1 MSKVVLLVGTRKG
14 LFVLESEDRASW
26 TRRGPY
32 CDSWPVYHAIYD
44 DSSGTI
50 FVAAG
55 SEWHGAA
62 VWRSSDL
69 GETWEWS
76 GEGIAYPEG
85 EHPVTKVSSITAA
98 HGRLLAGVS
107 APGIF
112 ESTDGG
118 VTWTHLSSLE
128 DQAAQEKFKNPE
140 NSPPGRLGL
149 IATVPHP
156 DDKNRFFA
164 NVQGFG
170 VWETEDGGSSWT
182 PRNNGLR
189 ADWPLEDP
197 AWGYCVHKLLRS
209 PADPDRL
216 FEMTHVGAYVSSDGG
231 ESFTEITEG
240 LPSDFGF
247 GAAVHPHD
255 KDTAWMIP
263 LDPQHGRYMHDGKA
277 AVWKTSD
284 AGSSWEKLTNG
295 LPQDGAY
302 LGVLREGMNV
312 DSLDT
317 PGVYF
322 GTSTGQVFASRDEGV
337 SWNLAADFLPGI
349 TSVEAAV
356 ID

>member
-1 MSKVVLLVGTRKG
+1 MPKVVLLVGTRKG
-14 LFVLESEDRASW
+14 LFVLDSEDRQSW
-26 TRRGPY
+26 RRRGPF
-32 CDSWPVYHAIYD
+32 CESWPVYHAIYD
-44 DSSGTI
+44 DASGTI
-50 FVAAG
+50 YVAAG

-69 GETWEWS
+69 GETWDWS
-76 GEGIAYPEG
+76 GEGLKYGDDEF
-85 EHPVTKVSSITAA
+85 PVTKVSSLTAA

-112 ESTDGG
+112 ESRDGG
-118 VTWTHLSSLE
+118 VTWSHVSSLE
-128 DQAAQEKFKNPE
+128 DQPAAERFKNPE

-156 DDKNRFFA
+156 EDEQRFFA

-170 VWETEDGGSSWT
+170 VWETTDGGSSWT

-209 PADPDRL
+209 PADPERL

-231 ESFTEITEG
+231 ASFTEITEG

-247 GAAVHPHD
+247 AAAAHPHD
-255 KDTAWMIP
+255 RDTAYMIP
-263 LDPQHGRYMHDGKA
+263 LDPQHGRYMHDGQA
-277 AVWKTSD
+277 AVWTTRD
-284 AGSSWEKLTNG
+284 AGSSWQRLDKG
-295 LPQDGAY
+295 LPSEGAY
-302 LGVLREGMNV
+302 LGVLREGMAM
-312 DSLDT
+312 DTLDT

-322 GTSTGQVFASRDEGV
+322 GTSTGQMFASADEGA
-337 SWNLAADFLPGI
+337 SWQEIADYLPGI
-349 TSVEAAV
+349 TSVTAAV
-356 ID
+356 VD

>member
-14 LFVLESEDRASW
+14 LFVLESDDRRRW
-26 TRRGPY
+26 QTRGPF
-32 CDSWPVYHAIYD
+32 CESWPVYHAIYD

-69 GETWEWS
+69 AETWDWS
-76 GEGIAYPEG
+76 GEGLKYPEG
-85 EHPVTKVSSITAA
+85 EFPVTKVSSLTAA

-112 ESTDGG
+112 ESKDGG
-118 VTWTHLSSLE
+118 VTWSHLSSLE
-128 DQAAQEKFKNPE
+128 DQPAYQRFKDPQ
-140 NSPPGRLGL
+140 NSPPGQLGL

-156 DDKNRFFA
+156 DDPKRFFA
-164 NVQGFG
+164 NVQGNG
-170 VWETEDGGSSWT
+170 VWETENDGKSWT
-182 PRNNGLR
+182 PRNEGLR
-189 ADWPLEDP
+189 ASWPLEDP

-209 PADPDRL
+209 PVDPERL

-231 ESFTEITEG
+231 ASFTEITEG

-247 GAAVHPHD
+247 AAAAHPHD
-255 KDTAWMIP
+255 RDTAFMIP
-263 LDPQHGRYMHDGKA
+263 LDPEHGRYMHDGHV
-277 AVWKTSD
+277 AVWSTRD
-284 AGSSWEKLTNG
+284 AGSSWQKLDRG
-295 LPQDGAY
+295 LPSEGAY
-302 LGVLREGMNV
+302 LGVLREGMST
-312 DSLDT
+312 DDLDE

-322 GTSTGQVFASRDEGV
+322 GTSTGQVFGSADEGA
-337 SWNLAADFLPGI
+337 SWSELASYLPGI
-349 TSVEAAV
+349 TSVEAVV

>member
-14 LFVLESEDRASW
+14 LFVLESEDRRSW

-32 CDSWPVYHAIYD
+32 CESWPVYHAIYD

-69 GETWEWS
+69 GETWAWS
-76 GEGIAYPEG
+76 GEGLAYEDG
-85 EHPVTKVSSITAA
+85 AFPVTKVSSVTAA
-98 HGRLLAGVS
+98 HGRLYAGVS

-112 ESTDGG
+112 ESRDGG
-118 VTWTHLSSLE
+118 VTWSHLSSLD
-128 DQAAQEKFKNPE
+128 DQPAAERFKDPE

-156 DDKNRFFA
+156 EDEQRFFA

-170 VWETEDGGSSWT
+170 VWETRDSGSSWT

-189 ADWPLEDP
+189 ANWPLDDP

-209 PADPDRL
+209 PADPERL

-231 ESFTEITEG
+231 ESFAEITEG

-247 GAAVHPHD
+247 AAAAHPHD
-255 KDTAWMIP
+255 RDTAYMIP
-263 LDPQHGRYMHDGKA
+263 LDPEHGRYMHDGHA
-277 AVWKTSD
+277 AVWMTRD
-284 AGSSWEKLTNG
+284 AGSSWQRLDEG
-295 LPQDGAY
+295 LPSQGAY
-302 LGVLREGMNV
+302 LGVLREGMCT
-312 DSLDT
+312 DTLDT
-317 PGVYF
+317 VGVYF
-322 GTSTGQVFASRDEGV
+322 GTSTGQVFGSADEGAT
-337 SWNLAADFLPGI
+337 WQELADYLPGI
-349 TSVEAAV
+349 TSVQAAV
-356 ID
+356 VD